1 MILHYTGLFHAL
13 WGAEEHLWPLP
24 TRCQFSS
31 ASSIPQLSQ
40 PKASADGAR
49 CLRGGVGCAEL
60 RAKAVVSWCTRES
73 HWVTLT
79 GPHPQV
85 VLQAL
90 QSCITHE
97 TARAARKYFYTS
109 LRPNHLLDKQSLRW
123 LVMTLSTLQNKEWS
137 YVDYFINPCKD
148 FFKSSQLNG
157 WNIRCSMKKKWVLLA
172 LWCLT
177 LCDPM
182 HWGPPGSSVHG
193 ILWARILE
201 WVAIPFSRGS
211 SQSRDWTQVSCTAG
225 RFFTV
230 WTTRDLLGSTSSFTH
245 KALF

>member
-1 MILHYTGLFHAL
+1 MTHTRLILGLSSYFGSDDKGEKKIPKGMMTSQWETELLGHSTMDIWVRWFFTIQGYSMHRGVL
-13 WGAEEHLWPLP
+13 RSISGLYPLD
-24 TRCQFSS
+24 
-31 ASSIPQLSQ
+31 ASSVQ
-40 PKASADGAR
+40 PVASPNCHNQRHLQTVPDVS
-49 CLRGGVGCAEL
+49 RGGVGCAEL

-85 VLQAL
+85 VRQAL

-109 LRPNHLLDKQSLRW
+109 LSPDHLLDKQSLRW

-157 WNIRCSMKKKWVLLA
+157 
-172 LWCLT
+172 
-177 LCDPM
+177 
-182 HWGPPGSSVHG
+182 
-193 ILWARILE
+193 
-201 WVAIPFSRGS
+201 
-211 SQSRDWTQVSCTAG
+211 
-225 RFFTV
+225 
-230 WTTRDLLGSTSSFTH
+230 
-245 KALF
+245 